1 MWGLEDCVPS
11 KVLSAPTTK
20 SEQLAVIHRI
30 ILFE

>member
-11 KVLSAPTTK
+11 KVLSAPSMA